1 MLMMTG
7 VGPFDRAENDALHML
22 NVPTA
27 SISMTVLKPF
37 GDSLEAGARKFP
49 AAQFTKMSN
58 FPKVSRHRATAASP
72 SCRGK
77 SAPLHTALTI
87 VLAKIGEH
95 NFAYLT

>member
-7 VGPFDRAENDALHML
+7 VGPLARAENDALHML

-58 FPKVSRHRATAASP
+58 FPKVSRHCVTAASP
-72 SCRGK
+72 SCRVNVSTVAHCIQNSTCK
-77 SAPLHTALTI
+77 NRET
-87 VLAKIGEH
+87 
-95 NFAYLT
+95 